1 MGVDRMLVVSMTAKH
16 GTRSFFLV
24 ILPRLLL
31 GLLLSIVISTPI
43 VLQIFRPEID
53 QEIGLIH
60 QQQISA
66 AAQGAQND
74 QLGQEITALKTQIKS
89 LTQQI
94 AQTSN
99 QIASLNQQ
107 YLSAASAAQAAN
119 AQYQCQISGLPGCVA
134 GNGPL
139 AKTAAGNYQ
148 GDQRKAAAIQGQI
161 QPAAERPGDAGPAA
175 AAHQR
180 SEPAPRGPAGT
191 ADGDRPG
198 GSGHVPR
205 QRPADQAAGARTG
218 GRPQHHCAGCPAPAV
233 PAVRRHRVHAGPGQ
247 GAAERGRH
255 GYLRPSAAARQGR
268 PASGRREDVGRQAGR
283 RR

>member
-1 MGVDRMLVVSMTAKH
+1 MGRLLLFLSGAQSDILANVRVDRAKFAGVGFAVFFTGVLACASMCFALNTALGVRLGWAIAAGVGRAFLIMGIDRMLVVSMTAKH

-31 GLLLSIVISTPI
+31 GLLLSIAISTPI

-119 AQYQCQISGLPGCVA
+119 AQYQCQISGLPGRVA

-161 QPAAERPGDAGPAA
+161 SRLQNDPATQD
-175 AAHQR
+175 
-180 SEPAPRGPAGT
+180 
-191 ADGDRPG
+191 
-198 GSGHVPR
+198 R
-205 QRPADQAAGARTG
+205 QRQLTSDQNQLHADQQEQQTATARAA
-218 GRPQHHCAGCPAPAV
+218 Q
-233 PAVRRHRVHAGPGQ
+233 RRSSTTAC
-247 GAAERGRH
+247 
-255 GYLRPSAAARQGR
+255 
-268 PASGRREDVGRQAGR
+268 
-283 RR
+283 